1 MFAGK
6 LGHVRFHPGA
16 RLMNV
21 RRKGSLSMQK
31 KSMLLA
37 AIVAATLVPAAA
49 QAALVQWAVNGHWY
63 EVIPFANQSWS
74 AASADAAARG
84 GYLATITSAGEQT
97 FIQSLL
103 TDNPNDALEEYW
115 IGGFQPAGSV
125 EPGGGWQW
133 VTGESFVYTNWGSGE
148 PNNVGGNES
157 HLALDDRYGWGW
169 NDNTS
174 SLDGIINGYILEVP
188 EPGAL
193 ALLGLGLLGLGVRR
207 RRRAS

>member
-1 MFAGK
+1 VGY
-6 LGHVRFHPGA
+6 
-16 RLMNV
+16 
-21 RRKGSLSMQK
+21 SLSDPNFR
-31 KSMLLA
+31 LLMDSQLTTFGSDA
-37 AIVAATLVPAAA
+37 PPRYALMENVSDSERAILRRTA
-49 QAALVQWAVNGHWY
+49 GI
-63 EVIPFANQSWS
+63 EVISFANQTWS
-74 AASADAAARG
+74 AASANAATRG

-148 PNNVGGNES
+148 PNNSGGAES
-157 HLALDDRYGWGW
+157 HLALDDRYGWNW

-174 SLDGIINGYILEVP
+174 SISDIINGYILEVP

-193 ALLGLGLLGLGVRR
+193 ALLGLGLAGLGFARR
-207 RRRAS
+207 RKA